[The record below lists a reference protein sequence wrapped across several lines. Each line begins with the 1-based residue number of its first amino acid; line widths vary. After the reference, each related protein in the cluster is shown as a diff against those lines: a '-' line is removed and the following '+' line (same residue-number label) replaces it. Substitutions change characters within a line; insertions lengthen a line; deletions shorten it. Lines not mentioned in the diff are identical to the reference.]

1 MSDKKNKSG
10 LVGLGILVAGLAGVY
25 YLYGTKDG
33 GKKKEKIK
41 GWMLK
46 AKGEVLEKLEKTKE
60 VNEETYN
67 ELIATVIKKYSAIKS
82 IDKKELDKL
91 GSDLKKHW
99 GSIKKNISKEGKAVV
114 KTVKN
119 VVK

>member
-10 LVGLGILVAGLAGVY
+10 LVGLGILVAGLAGMY

-67 ELIATVIKKYSAIKS
+67 DLIAGVMKKYSVMKN
-82 IDKKELDKL
+82 IDKAELDKL
-91 GSDLKKHW
+91 GADLKKHW
-99 GSIKKNISKEGKAVV
+99 GNIKKSISNEGKA
-114 KTVKN
+114 TVKS
-119 VVK
+119 VKKIVK

>member
-1 MSDKKNKSG
+1 MSEKNNKSG
-10 LVGLGILVAGLAGVY
+10 LVGLGILVAGLAGAY

-33 GKKKEKIK
+33 SKKKEKIK

-67 ELIATVIKKYSAIKS
+67 SLIAGVIKKYSTIKN

-91 GSDLKKHW
+91 EGDLKKHW
-99 GSIKKNISKEGKAVV
+99 GSIKKSISTEGKAAV
-114 KTVKN
+114 KKVKKL
-119 VVK
+119 VK